1 MILYCLDTPLNARL
15 FFFFFFCCGVVS
27 CVLCVRCRLTEV
39 IRILRKRL
47 GSPNL
52 RTLNASLTLAE
63 TLVKNC
69 GAPVHREVGSERFM
83 AAVAKIARVSLSSSN
98 NNNSNSWRGGLE
110 SLTFWSCDYNF
121 YSAVQ

>member
-1 MILYCLDTPLNARL
+1 M
-15 FFFFFFCCGVVS
+15 
-27 CVLCVRCRLTEV
+27 

-83 AAVAKIARVSLSSSN
+83 AAVAKIARVSRSN
-98 NNNSNSWRGGLE
+98 NSSSWRGGLE
-110 SLTFWSCDYNF
+110 SLTFSSCDYNF